1 MNPASN
7 LYVLSEMDYLKKI
20 TATRPRA
27 SRVSRQADLVIETE
41 SNRGRI
47 IQSAAVRRLQQ
58 KTQVYPLETNAAVRS
73 RLTHSLEVQQTGR
86 FLAKTILE
94 RLKDNGE
101 LASLNLEGI
110 ETAFTNLVEM
120 ACLLHDV
127 GNPPFGHFGE
137 AAISRWMQDNARPC
151 HNKSLAGIAGHSD
164 LFVQTLLPDLY
175 TFEGNAQGLRIIET
189 LQELNLTWSQTG
201 ALLKYTRSPSQ
212 PKPDSSSAFHYRQ
225 KKPGFYF
232 SEQPLVEAMWQHLEV
247 KKGCRFPLVYIME
260 AADDIS
266 YCIADLEDA
275 VDKGILSL
283 RGLQYFLQEIWW
295 EFADRDNDY
304 LPDIIKTAKAQSKED
319 SHAFIIRL
327 RTRLVSDLVDY
338 AANRFLQKHQEV
350 FDGTLDEPLI
360 DGGSHQHLALQSLK
374 EVAVRHVFN
383 SREKETPE
391 LRGYAGLMGLM
402 DIYRPILELPGAEF
416 LTIVE
421 QDRDKHFIEQR
432 LYHRLSPKYKA
443 AYRRS
448 VEALKTSSY
457 TMEEQN
463 DLEWYYRARLII
475 DYISGMTDHFVMTEY
490 QSLSA
495 I

>member
-1 MNPASN
+1 
-7 LYVLSEMDYLKKI
+7 MDYLKKI

-27 SRVSRQADLVIETE
+27 SSVSRQRDLITETE

-47 IQSAAVRRLQQ
+47 IQSAAIRRLQQ

-86 FLAKTILE
+86 YLAKTILE
-94 RLKDNGE
+94 QFQEKSE
-101 LASLNLEGI
+101 LESLNLAGI

-137 AAISRWMQDNARPC
+137 AAISHWMQNNARPC
-151 HNKSLAGIAGHSD
+151 HNKSLAGMAGHSD
-164 LFVQTLLPDLY
+164 LFVQTLLPDLFV
-175 TFEGNAQGLRIIET
+175 FEGNAQGVRIIET
-189 LQELNLTWSQTG
+189 LQELNLTWSQMG

-212 PKPDSSSAFHYRQ
+212 PKPVSGSAFYYRQ

-232 SEQPLVEAMWQHLEV
+232 SEQHLVELMWQHLEV
-247 KKGCRFPLVYIME
+247 KEGCRFPLVYIME

-275 VDKGILSL
+275 VDKGIMSL
-283 RGLQYFLQEIWW
+283 RGLQYFLKEVWW
-295 EFADRDNDY
+295 EFADSSNDY
-304 LPDIIKTAKAQSKED
+304 LPVIIQTAKTRSKDD
-319 SHAFIIRL
+319 SHEFIVRL

-338 AANRFLQKHQEV
+338 AANRFVQKHQQV

-360 DGGSHQHLALQSLK
+360 DGGSNQHLALESLK

-402 DIYRPILELPGAEF
+402 DIYRPILELSREAF
-416 LTIVE
+416 ANIVE
-421 QDRDKHFIEQR
+421 HDSDEHFIEQR
-432 LYHRLSPKYKA
+432 LYHRLSTKYKA

-448 VEALKTSSY
+448 VADLLKSSY
-457 TMEEQN
+457 TTEEQN